1 MSSAGIGVFLNALT
15 ILFSFV
21 ALMVAHH
28 QGVFSI
34 GAVMS
39 LGMVASVAVFMV
51 FLPALLEM
59 WGKR

>member
-1 MSSAGIGVFLNALT
+1 MAVSNAGTGVFLN
-15 ILFSFV
+15 

-34 GAVMS
+34 GVVMS
-39 LGMVASVAVFMV
+39 LGMMANMAV
-51 FLPALLEM
+51 FLPALLSL